1 MIKSWRLTW
10 LKTLSILSHLV
21 FIFLITRKMKKGYLV
36 ESETYTIECNTMIWN
51 RQPYKKCKI
60 TTTYLLGLFYLKNF
74 NCLQKHNQTYSDT
87 EEKFEVYS
95 LFLKFDHM
103 VMVKYI
109 ILFIISRHKIVVF
122 TSTTC
127 NQLTRH
133 FFRAKSFMKARKRL
147 MYISNFKLCIH
158 THVRYTWYAT
168 STTVKNMFDFLT
180 GNHKFIMTFWMNS

>member
-1 MIKSWRLTW
+1 
-10 LKTLSILSHLV
+10 
-21 FIFLITRKMKKGYLV
+21 
-36 ESETYTIECNTMIWN
+36 MIWN

-60 TTTYLLGLFYLKNF
+60 TTTYLLGLFLSQK
-74 NCLQKHNQTYSDT
+74 LQLSTKTQSNILRHRRKIWGLLS
-87 EEKFEVYS
+87 F
-95 LFLKFDHM
+95 FLKFDHM

-109 ILFIISRHKIVVF
+109 ILFIIFRHKIVVF

-180 GNHKFIMTFWMNS
+180 GNHKLIMTFWMNN